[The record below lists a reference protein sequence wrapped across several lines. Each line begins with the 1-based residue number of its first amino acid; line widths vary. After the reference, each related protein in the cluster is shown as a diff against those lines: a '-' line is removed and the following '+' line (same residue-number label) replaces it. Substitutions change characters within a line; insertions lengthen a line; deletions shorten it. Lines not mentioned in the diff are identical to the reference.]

1 MQRVWSVLHDVAVGA
16 AAIVGLGLAIAIAS
30 DFLELFAP

>member
-1 MQRVWSVLHDVAVGA
+1 MHHVWSVLRDVTIGA
-16 AAIVGLGLAIAIAS
+16 MAIVGLGLAIAVAS